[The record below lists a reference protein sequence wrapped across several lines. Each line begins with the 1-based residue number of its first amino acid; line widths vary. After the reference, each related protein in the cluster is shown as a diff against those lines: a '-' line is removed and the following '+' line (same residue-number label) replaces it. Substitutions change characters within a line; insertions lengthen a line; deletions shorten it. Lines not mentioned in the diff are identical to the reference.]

1 MFIVQN
7 NLVGRCKKIFGTLR
21 IVIHIY
27 MYRSNYVCDGVS
39 MVVWEAKCILRSLE
53 CDPNFNTLVYKGKQ
67 YGRFIVY
74 PQAAQDQFTRMK
86 TMTEIVRI

>member
-1 MFIVQN
+1 MVTMFIVQN
-7 NLVGRCKKIFGTLR
+7 NLAGRCKKIFGTLR

-67 YGRFIVY
+67 W
-74 PQAAQDQFTRMK
+74 
-86 TMTEIVRI
+86 